1 MKDTTLVVGA
11 TGNVGAQV
19 RRLLVEA
26 GRPVRA
32 LSRDVHPEEAGVEWV
47 RGDLTAPETLIPTLD
62 GVGAVFLVWPGLDT
76 EYAREVAGILAE
88 RDAHV
93 AYLSSAGI
101 DDGRDEQADPIN
113 AMHAEVERAL
123 DESGAK
129 ATHLRCTS
137 FAASLLE
144 WADQIRE
151 GLVRDVFGEAR
162 RTLLHER
169 DIAEVAVRVL
179 GEGAHRGE
187 RLLLSGPTPLTQV
200 EQVRI
205 IADTLGTRVRFEEV
219 PLDELRSHMRSE
231 GWEDADIEG
240 MITAYAAMVEAEQP
254 VWDTVERI
262 TGHPPLGLDRWVLD
276 HEADLR

>member
-11 TGNVGAQV
+11 TGNVGARV

-32 LSRDVHPEEAGVEWV
+32 LSRDAHPEEAGVEWV
-47 RGDLTAPETLIPTLD
+47 RGDLTAPETLLPALD

-76 EYAREVAGILAE
+76 EHAREVAGILAE
-88 RDAHV
+88 RGAHV
-93 AYLSSAGI
+93 VYLSSAGI
-101 DDGRDEQADPIN
+101 DDGRDEQADPVN
-113 AMHAEVERAL
+113 AMHAEVERVL

-129 ATHLRCTS
+129 ATFLHCTS

-151 GLVRDVFGEAR
+151 GPARDVFGEAR

-169 DIAEVAVRVL
+169 DIAEVAVRIL
-179 GEGAHRGE
+179 GEDTHRGE

-240 MITAYAAMVEAEQP
+240 MITAYAAMVEAERP

>member
-32 LSRDVHPEEAGVEWV
+32 LSRDVRPEEAGVEWV
-47 RGDLTAPETLIPTLD
+47 RGDLTAPETLIPALD

-76 EYAREVAGILAE
+76 EHAREVAGILAE
-88 RDAHV
+88 RGAHV

-123 DESGAK
+123 DESGAE
-129 ATHLRCTS
+129 ATFLRCTS

-179 GEGAHRGE
+179 GEGAPRGE

-254 VWDTVERI
+254 VRDTVERI

>member
-1 MKDTTLVVGA
+1 MPSSWCGPAWTPNTRGRSPGSSPNGARTWPTCPRPGSTTDG
-11 TGNVGAQV
+11 TSRPTPSTPCTPRWSGPWT
-19 RRLLVEA
+19 RA
-26 GRPVRA
+26 GRRRPSCAARA
-32 LSRDVHPEEAGVEWV
+32 
-47 RGDLTAPETLIPTLD
+47 
-62 GVGAVFLVWPGLDT
+62 
-76 EYAREVAGILAE
+76 
-88 RDAHV
+88 
-93 AYLSSAGI
+93 
-101 DDGRDEQADPIN
+101 
-113 AMHAEVERAL
+113 
-123 DESGAK
+123 
-129 ATHLRCTS
+129 